1 MSHAS
6 VASAREGRAH
16 RGVPRDPARLATR
29 QRASPARSPPAAP
42 PTSRAI
48 QTSPPWRARVPDATD
63 RLKALIACGA
73 DLVDLPDE
81 AKALHNRV
89 MGCASEAWI
98 DLTLAADGTVVVRGA
113 AEAQITRGF
122 CGVLAKGLTG
132 LTADA
137 IADVGFHRGRA
148 RRRRREPAHQ
158 PRERVPE
165 HAGDGEEAG
174 EALERLV

>member
-1 MSHAS
+1 MYKRQIRRVSRRVNVVPRAVAAGGTANQSSLDDAIAS
-6 VASAREGRAH
+6 VAS
-16 RGVPRDPARLATR
+16 
-29 QRASPARSPPAAP
+29 
-42 PTSRAI
+42 
-48 QTSPPWRARVPDATD
+48 VPDATD

-81 AKALHNRV
+81 AKALQNRV

-137 IADVGFHRGRA
+137 IADVPVSIVDALGVGAANLPTSRANGFRNMLETAKKQA
-148 RRRRREPAHQ
+148 RRLRDARDDANVNLSLIHI
-158 PRERVPE
+158 
-165 HAGDGEEAG
+165 
-174 EALERLV
+174 